1 MPFRALLWNGSAH
14 VARDAEDWRTLPA
27 KRMCADTRA
36 NANAGRD
43 PAIAEDPLFATGG
56 CLAHRAGSRAAR
68 VRYAASRLSCSRS
81 AIAVGAGS
89 MGSSSRANGLAAMRA
104 RISRMWRA
112 FSNRCV

>member
-43 PAIAEDPLFATGG
+43 PAIAEDPLFAT
-56 CLAHRAGSRAAR
+56 
-68 VRYAASRLSCSRS
+68 
-81 AIAVGAGS
+81 
-89 MGSSSRANGLAAMRA
+89 
-104 RISRMWRA
+104 
-112 FSNRCV
+112 